1 LVLLSSISVYKL
13 LSKNF
18 QKFLTQVLYFV
29 TSNDAREKDEVGDEK
44 NVNNVYHIRI
54 YFFVLLFKVQKSSSI
69 LSLLPGKFWVF

>member
-54 YFFVLLFKVQKSSSI
+54 YFFCATFQSSKELFHS
-69 LSLLPGKFWVF
+69 